1 MTVTVAALLG
11 EKGGGGRGGR
21 DGGDGGGEGDGGGGE
36 GEGGGGDGGGGDG
49 DGGGGDGGGGSDGGN
64 GDGAPPGGNGGGDGG
79 DGGGDVQ
86 TASVYLSHRRRVCM
100 HVRHAVHGVRPVEL
114 QVDPESQLV
123 AAFTI
128 VNPKRPCE
136 ERRG

>member
-1 MTVTVAALLG
+1 MPPPYFSQEYIEAVPGKNIVFTGKYNGTTVDTF
-11 EKGGGGRGGR
+11 
-21 DGGDGGGEGDGGGGE
+21 
-36 GEGGGGDGGGGDG
+36 
-49 DGGGGDGGGGSDGGN
+49 
-64 GDGAPPGGNGGGDGG
+64 
-79 DGGGDVQ
+79 
-86 TASVYLSHRRRVCM
+86 M
-100 HVRHAVHGVRPVEL
+100 HVLHAVHVVRPAEL